1 MENTNVIAWL
11 LPSSTNLPAMEAVR
25 IPQNAARRVEAVP
38 SSYDPVVQTPNPD
51 AAPSTPT
58 IDPSVLTRTSSPSGN
73 PRPALEL
80 SFTSPPRNHVGF
92 VLGTDPDVC
101 DVVLPPLVGISP
113 VHCHITFD
121 ADRRL
126 VLRDT
131 SEAGTAVWYDGA
143 SSGDRRRESWALSA
157 GCTYAFPAMVDRVV
171 VDIQTVRFQ
180 VLVNESHMLR
190 PDAYRDS
197 VDAFMASLASG
208 CSVVEEGGEG
218 LVDEE
223 EEGGLVDGV
232 AKSIVGKLPVVTQ
245 RDDELCDFYY
255 NFDFDLGFGLT
266 YGDHYDYGYDLDYD
280 MLDDDDAV
288 DDVDDCDR
296 IDFLPSVPSVVPPVY
311 VKYLLTSDDGAPPE
325 TYLWNTTRPWEPMI
339 KVAC

>member
-11 LPSSTNLPAMEAVR
+11 LPSSTNQPAIEAVR
-25 IPQNAARRVEAVP
+25 MPQNATRRVKAVP
-38 SSYDPVVQTPNPD
+38 SSYDPVVQTPNPG

-58 IDPSVLTRTSSPSGN
+58 IDPSVLTKSSSPSGT

-101 DVVLPPLVGISP
+101 DVVLPSLSGISP

-126 VLRDT
+126 ALRDT

-208 CSVVEEGGEG
+208 C
-218 LVDEE
+218 
-223 EEGGLVDGV
+223 
-232 AKSIVGKLPVVTQ
+232 I
-245 RDDELCDFYY
+245 
-255 NFDFDLGFGLT
+255 
-266 YGDHYDYGYDLDYD
+266 
-280 MLDDDDAV
+280 
-288 DDVDDCDR
+288 DDVDDGDR
-296 IDFLPSVPSVVPPVY
+296 MDFLPFVPSVVPPMY
-311 VKYLLTSDDGAPPE
+311 VKYLLASDDGAPPE